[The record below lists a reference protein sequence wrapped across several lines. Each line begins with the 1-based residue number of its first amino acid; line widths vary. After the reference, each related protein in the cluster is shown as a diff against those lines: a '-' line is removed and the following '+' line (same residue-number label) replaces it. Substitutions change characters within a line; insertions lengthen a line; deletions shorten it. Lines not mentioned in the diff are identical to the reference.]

1 MSGVFLSLSSLL
13 DTGDSPDLVLVHS
26 DAYANWAFS
35 AHHPTQGRRFMHARE
50 RLLASA
56 PSTGVT
62 VAEVASDRLASLDE
76 LALVHSHG
84 YIAQV
89 LEAGQC
95 DEWSGSRPDLAL
107 LAQRMAGGTLVALDA
122 LLMGVTGTAV
132 NFAGAKHHAQRD
144 SSRGFCVFADLAMA
158 AHVAV
163 ARGARVAMLDIDAHH
178 GDGTEHLTRECAEI
192 LTFSVHEGGI
202 FPGTGLADA
211 AEQHVYN
218 EPLAHGAG
226 DDELF
231 FAVSRFVDLAEEYQ
245 PDLIMIAIG
254 ADGMEGDPLT
264 TLRYSVA
271 GMADAVRVVRE
282 AFPSKPMLLGGAGGY
297 RPDDLTPE
305 AWVAMA
311 LAAAAC

>member
-1 MSGVFLSLSSLL
+1 MSEVFLSVSSLL
-13 DTGDSPDLVLVHS
+13 DAGDSPELVLVHS
-26 DAYANWAFS
+26 DEYANWAFS

-50 RLLASA
+50 RLRTSA

-62 VAEVASDRLASLDE
+62 VAEVASDRLASPDE
-76 LALVHSHG
+76 LALVHG
-84 YIAQV
+84 GEYIAQV
-89 LEAGQC
+89 LEAGEC

-107 LAQRMAGGTLVALDA
+107 LARRMAGGTLVALDA
-122 LLMGVTGTAV
+122 LLMGVTATAV

-144 SSRGFCVFADLAMA
+144 GSSGFCVFADFAMA

-163 ARGARVAMLDIDAHH
+163 SRGARVAVLDVDAHH
-178 GDGTEHLTRECAEI
+178 GDGTENLTRECPEI

-211 AEQHVYN
+211 PEQHVYN

-231 FAVSRFVDLAEEYQ
+231 FAVSRFVELAEEYQ

-264 TLRYSVA
+264 SLRYTVA
-271 GMADAVRVVRE
+271 GLADAVRVVRE

-305 AWVAMA
+305 AWAAMA